1 MTITAKV
8 IADSVAEGTG
18 IRLLT
23 FELRYP
29 RFIHSEFM
37 THRVFSRNAS
47 SSRAIPVKR
56 LLAAVRQDMA
66 EPVSWGKN
74 QPGMQAREDLT
85 GWRLTAARLLWR
97 SAGHTACAFASLAA
111 ALGAHKQIVNRLI
124 EPWSHITVVVT
135 GTEWSNFFALRDH
148 KDADPTI
155 AELAFQMR
163 IAMLKSI
170 PKVLKPGQWHLPYCS
185 VEEKEIGES
194 GVYDWV
200 MPGTTKQDVKR
211 ASAARCARTSYLTHD
226 GETPDIAKDLGLFQ
240 RLAGAAPQHLSPTE
254 HQATPSGDENFH
266 ANFRGWVQF
275 RKEVDHAA

>member
-1 MTITAKV
+1 MTISAKV

-23 FELRYP
+23 LELRYP

-56 LLAAVRQDMA
+56 LLASVRQDMA

-74 QPGMQAREDLT
+74 QPGMQAREDLS

-97 SAGHTACAFASLAA
+97 TAGHTACAFASLAA

-124 EPWSHITVVVT
+124 EPWSHITVVVS
-135 GTEWSNFFALRDH
+135 GTEWDNFFALRLH
-148 KDADPTI
+148 EDADPTI
-155 AELAFQMR
+155 ASLAA
-163 IAMLKSI
+163 AMDWAIIQST
-170 PKVLKPGQWHLPYCS
+170 PKLLRPGQWHLPYCS
-185 VEEKEIGES
+185 GEEKFIGES
-194 GVYDWV
+194 GLYDWV
-200 MPGTTKQDVKR
+200 VPGVTKEDVKR

-226 GETPDIAKDLGLFQ
+226 GETPDMTKDPGLLQ
-240 RLAGAAPQHLSPTE
+240 RLAGAAPQHLPPPE
-254 HQATPSGDENFH
+254 HQAPPSGDDSFH

-275 RKEVDHAA
+275 RQEVDHAA